1 MLQIFIKQANKH
13 VKFWFNQED
22 LLDELDSE
30 LEINEKE
37 DREGRYS
44 R

>member
-1 MLQIFIKQANKH
+1 MLRMFIKQTHKH
-13 VKFWFNQED
+13 AKFWLNQED
-22 LLDELDSE
+22 LLDELDAE

-37 DREGRYS
+37 DREGRHS